1 MSNMLRLDLL
11 LSMGKVTL
19 LCVCLLS
26 LTKDAI
32 GQVEQEAN
40 KQLVAKLDQD
50 LDGKI
55 SIKEA
60 VSAPALL
67 AVFGKLDLNGDG
79 LLEVQELPKNKEQHP
94 LSAEK
99 K

>member
-32 GQVEQEAN
+32 GQEAN